1 MYEVVGVLEC
11 RRCESGESTR
21 GGLPLLLG
29 GGWGGAGGLPLE
41 NFDIRASSEVEI

>member
-1 MYEVVGVLEC
+1 MYEVVGVLE
-11 RRCESGESTR
+11 RRRRESGESTR

-29 GGWGGAGGLPLE
+29 GGGAGGLPLE